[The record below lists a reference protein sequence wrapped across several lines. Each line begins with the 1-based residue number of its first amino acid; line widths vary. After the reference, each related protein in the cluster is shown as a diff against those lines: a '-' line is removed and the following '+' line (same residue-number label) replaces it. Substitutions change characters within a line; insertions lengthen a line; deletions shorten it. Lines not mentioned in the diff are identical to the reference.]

1 MRVLLDT
8 CVPKRL
14 ARDLPGHDIRH
25 ATDLGWS
32 DLDDGPLLTAME
44 GSFDALVTVDR
55 NLPYQQN
62 LKARPFAVLLLR
74 AHSNRLTDLA
84 RLVPKLRA
92 ALKRAVPGLLI
103 ELGD

>member
-8 CVPKRL
+8 CVPRRL

-25 ATDLGWS
+25 ATEMGWG

-44 GSFDALVTVDR
+44 GSFDALVTVDQ

-62 LKARPFAVLLLR
+62 LKARPFSVFLLR
-74 AHSNRLTDLA
+74 AHSNRATSTSWWSSSPA
-84 RLVPKLRA
+84 VREALRDE
-92 ALKRAVPGLLI
+92 KGT
-103 ELGD
+103 